1 VQRIFKPF
9 SVLKKKNM
17 KVSFILWLVFVI
29 IIGQIGIIA
38 SIISNWH
45 TLGFN
50 AIILNYKFGNLYVFT
65 VACLSFGIY
74 DYFNEYYLKRELRF
88 RGIKIVTAAIAL
100 CLIFLVLIIFSSNH
114 LPLNS
119 TVSQIARQWD
129 WLGVT
134 WQIILYSSA
143 VILSVYMFCVNKLD
157 LFSDEY
163 SDLDDFI
170 YLENENIKALEEK
183 VLDIATEDG
192 GIEL

>member
-1 VQRIFKPF
+1 MRRIFKPF
-9 SVLKKKNM
+9 TVLKKKNM
-17 KVSFILWLVFVI
+17 KVSFILWIVFVI
-29 IIGQIGIIA
+29 LIGQIGIIA

-50 AIILNYKFGNLYVFT
+50 AIILNYKFGNLYIFT

-119 TVSQIARQWD
+119 TISQIARQWD
-129 WLGVT
+129 WIGVT

-143 VILSVYMFCVNKLD
+143 IIFSAYMFCINKLD
-157 LFSDEY
+157 LFSEQY

-170 YLENENIKALEEK
+170 YQENENIKALEEK
-183 VLDIATEDG
+183 VLEIPTEDG

>member
-1 VQRIFKPF
+1 VRRIFKPF
-9 SVLKKKNM
+9 TVLKKKNM
-17 KVSFILWLVFVI
+17 KVSFILWIVFVI
-29 IIGQIGIIA
+29 LIGQIGIIA

-50 AIILNYKFGNLYVFT
+50 AIILNYKFGNLYIFT

-119 TVSQIARQWD
+119 TISQIARQWD
-129 WLGVT
+129 WIGVT

-143 VILSVYMFCVNKLD
+143 IIFSAYMFCINKLD
-157 LFSDEY
+157 LFSEQY

-170 YLENENIKALEEK
+170 YQENENIKALEEK
-183 VLDIATEDG
+183 VLEIPTEDG